1 MTEKDPA
8 QIVRDLA
15 GESLAADDPTGW
27 FERLYV
33 AAESGDAAVPW
44 DRPAPSA
51 LLAEWAEIHR
61 PHGDGRRALVVGCG
75 LGRDAEFLAGYG
87 FDVTAFDISPT
98 AIRAARERHAGSPVR
113 YTTADLLDLPSH
125 WQMAYDFV
133 LESMTVQSLPR
144 SVRPQAAAAVGGLVA
159 HGGTLLVIAAG
170 REPGDPETPGP
181 PWPLTREELD
191 LFHVDG
197 LTMPFVQGIRDAEGI
212 LRWRAELNRHTAEDP

>member
-1 MTEKDPA
+1 MAEKDPA
-8 QIVRDLA
+8 QIIRDLA

-33 AAESGDAAVPW
+33 AAETGDATVPW

-51 LLAEWAEIHR
+51 LLAEWVETHQSY
-61 PHGDGRRALVVGCG
+61 GNGRRALVVGCG
-75 LGRDAEFLAGYG
+75 LGRDAEFLVGFG

-98 AIRAARERHAGSPVR
+98 AIRAARERHLGSPVY

-125 WQMAYDFV
+125 WRMGYDLV
-133 LESMTVQSLPR
+133 VENMTVQSLPR
-144 SVRPQAAAAVGGLVA
+144 SVRRQAAAAVGGLVA

-191 LFHVDG
+191 WFHVDG
-197 LTMPFVQGIRDAEGI
+197 LTMPYVEGFRDAEGI
-212 LRWRAELNRHTAEDP
+212 LRWRADLKGYTAEDP

>member
-1 MTEKDPA
+1 MTEKDPE
-8 QIVRDLA
+8 QVVRDLA
-15 GESLAADDPTGW
+15 GESLAANDPTGW

-33 AAESGDAAVPW
+33 AAGSGDAAVPW

-61 PHGDGRRALVVGCG
+61 PHGNGRRALVVGCG
-75 LGRDAEFLAGYG
+75 LGRDAEFLAGFG

-98 AIRAARERHAGSPVR
+98 AISAARERHAGSPVH
-113 YTTADLLDLPSH
+113 YLTADLLDLPPRWH
-125 WQMAYDFV
+125 LAYDFV

-144 SVRPQAAAAVGGLVA
+144 PLHARAAAAIGGLVA

-181 PWPLTREELD
+181 PWSLTREELD
-191 LFHVDG
+191 WFHVEG
-197 LTMPFVQGIRDAEGI
+197 LTMPDVEGIRDAEGI
-212 LRWRAELNRHTAEDP
+212 LRWRAELSRYTREAP